1 MVLSCEG
8 TDTLNILLV
17 PYHFLVGRPLDLY
30 DDDVKD
36 NETFSHHFLIPFAM
50 FLPSFSHTVSCN
62 CCRSDIR
69 SIHPGDDEMFRRIA
83 KMCWPFFTV
92 STHPSTSWHLRSD
105 VVFIFCPVPIR
116 TTQPSN
122 TASIVLAAAA
132 ALFQKCVDETFA
144 IRPEGSLHG
153 LAGRPRV
160 PSIRRRRV
168 YMSGTY
174 QQLYIA
180 GV

>member
-17 PYHFLVGRPLDLY
+17 PVPLPRWASVGFIY

-36 NETFSHHFLIPFAM
+36 NETFSHHFLIPFPV

-69 SIHPGDDEMFRRIA
+69 SIHPGDDEMFGRIA

-122 TASIVLAAAA
+122 AASIVLAA